1 MFQARALH
9 GITKP
14 TIISNKSSAEVVPAR
29 SSDVLD
35 TFRSETLYVTNDWK
49 ENPDG
54 SNYTAGLDND
64 YAESGEGRS
73 DLLARMDNRL
83 SERIKKVQRK
93 WADNGYG
100 ETAGELGLRE
110 NVIPAMKEA
119 KGSGIVRTKP
129 DRFYIRNHAQSSI
142 FAFCHEFFVFPYLGS
157 PKAVRILEVDYTWP

>member
-64 YAESGEGRS
+64 YAESGEGRP

-83 SERIKKVQRK
+83 SERIHKAQRK
-93 WADNGYG
+93 WADDGYG
-100 ETAGELGLRE
+100 ETAGELGE
-110 NVIPAMKEA
+110 DVIPAMKEA
-119 KGSGIVRTKP
+119 P
-129 DRFYIRNHAQSSI
+129 AHAQSLTI
-142 FAFCHEFFVFPYLGS
+142 AFSCAISLD
-157 PKAVRILEVDYTWP
+157 VD